1 MPGWEW
7 KASGL
12 VLHLMDI
19 SLTLLYYFM
28 VSLVGEEDGITARTR
43 LRSYF
48 IYNVDMVG

>member
-19 SLTLLYYFM
+19 SLTLLYYLM
-28 VSLVGEEDGITARTR
+28 VSLVGEEGGVTARAR